1 MPETKTFVA
10 SPEAKATARKFR
22 TYAIIGWVVAMIG
35 QVLAIMKL
43 ISDETLIALIV
54 AIVAILAIAFFSGR
68 FWKKSNKLDPTSEKN
83 QLRFFF
89 QNQLGAIMGVMCFL
103 PMVIS
108 IFTSNSISGKTK
120 AIAGSAASVAMTAA
134 GISGAEFD
142 AASIEK
148 YTKEIEEQNKEA
160 NSVGINTNNVFWSK
174 AGNKYHAFNDCQY
187 IKGKALSNGSIKQ
200 SWEQKGIS
208 ELCKVCRKRSA
219 KASKVKEKAGEML
232 EEAVN

>member
-1 MPETKTFVA
+1 
-10 SPEAKATARKFR
+10 
-22 TYAIIGWVVAMIG
+22 MIA
-35 QVLAIMKL
+35 QVLSIMKL
-43 ISDETLIALIV
+43 ISDETLIALIA
-54 AIVAILAIAFFSGR
+54 AIVVILVIAFFSGR

-83 QLRFFF
+83 ALRFFF

-103 PMVIS
+103 PMVFS
-108 IFTSNSISGKTK
+108 IFTSKNISGKTK

-148 YTKEIEEQNKEA
+148 YTEEIKSQNKDAE
-160 NSVGINTNNVFWSK
+160 SVGINSNLVYWSK

-187 IKGKALSNGSIKQ
+187 IKGKSLSSGSIKK
-200 SWEQKGIS
+200 SWEEKGIS

-219 KASKVKEKAGEML
+219 KSSAVKSVKKETKELM
-232 EEAVN
+232 EVN